1 LAIAQVK
8 IHLYSAAEADPT
20 GRARIVHP
28 GDWPVRGSQPSLT
41 ALLDDGHREGS
52 HPTGE
57 TAAGGEYVGMRHQP
71 SADEHAHD
79 GVTDPAASGTAVIR
93 NPRLAKLA
101 YLAHNVGMNTD
112 LTELSVSQ
120 ARDHF
125 SDAVNRAAFGGEITY
140 VTRGRNQQRAAAIV
154 PAELVEQYEAMIDL
168 EDDRIAHE
176 RLADLDAG
184 RTTAVPADEAARA
197 LGL

>member
-1 LAIAQVK
+1 VP
-8 IHLYSAAEADPT
+8 SAPIT
-20 GRARIVHP
+20 TVRIVLSP
-28 GDWPVRGSQPSLT
+28 PQVLTRDLVRFSGHGVCAGERRAFAWSDCCDTTRIHARLLKSCPDCGS
-41 ALLDDGHREGS
+41 GC
-52 HPTGE
+52 
-57 TAAGGEYVGMRHQP
+57 
-71 SADEHAHD
+71 
-79 GVTDPAASGTAVIR
+79 VT
-93 NPRLAKLA
+93 PRLAKLA
-101 YLAHNVGMNTD
+101 YLAHNVGMSTD

-168 EDDRIAHE
+168 EDGRIALE
-176 RLADLDAG
+176 RLADLEAG
-184 RTTAVPADEAARA
+184 RTAAVPADEAARA